1 MSKRN
6 ILKSLSLSIA
16 LALSTPFVSN
26 VCVENVYASE
36 SKPSIVSEAAI
47 VLNYDTGEIVYEKN
61 ANQKMYLAST
71 SKLMTAILFAE
82 NKEKTDTLT
91 YSEDAKAQ
99 PPYTIDSEQM
109 KPYGKT
115 MSVGDTLDADT
126 VMKELLLFSGNDAAY
141 MVADNVCKTT
151 DEFVDKMNAKA
162 KELGLSNTYFENPN
176 GLPSN
181 GHDVNYSTAYE
192 LALITKEAYKN
203 DWIKKTMALDKAQV
217 TLPGNTNV
225 TIENRNT
232 ELGKNGNL
240 GGKTGVTDEAGT
252 CFAGIYER
260 DGQKY
265 IGVVLKCDRNDN
277 NKRFEDLDSMM
288 DYSESADKVTVIKSG
303 KKVSSVNL
311 EYKLFRFFGPTKTI
325 KADIVL
331 GEDVKLF
338 DNEINTSEVKVT
350 FDTKDTNA
358 WTVASDNATNL
369 TAKVKQ
375 FSTKVN
381 GEVKISTLQIVKA
394 NIGVYIATLVAI
406 IIIITLII
414 FIIKLIGN
422 AKRNSSRRKRRRY

>member
-16 LALSTPFVSN
+16 LALATPFVSN
-26 VCVENVYASE
+26 VCVKNVYASE

-109 KPYGKT
+109 KPYGKS
-115 MSVGDTLDADT
+115 MNVGDTLDADT

-151 DEFVDKMNAKA
+151 DEFVEKMNSKA
-162 KELGLSNTYFENPN
+162 KDLGLTNTHFENPN
-176 GLPSN
+176 GLPEN

-325 KADIVL
+325 KADVVL
-331 GEDVKLF
+331 GEDVKLY
-338 DNEINTSEVKVT
+338 DNEINSSEVKVT
-350 FDTKDTNA
+350 FNTKDTNA
-358 WTVASDNATNL
+358 WTVASDNNTNL

-375 FSTKVN
+375 FSTKVK
-381 GEVKISTLQIVKA
+381 GEVKITTLEIVKA
-394 NIGVYIATLVAI
+394 NVGVYIATLVAI
-406 IIIITLII
+406 VIIITLIV
-414 FIIKLIGN
+414 FIIKLISN

>member
-16 LALSTPFVSN
+16 LALATPFVSN
-26 VCVENVYASE
+26 VCVKNVYASE

-109 KPYGKT
+109 KPYGKS

-151 DEFVDKMNAKA
+151 DEFVEKMNSKA
-162 KELGLSNTYFENPN
+162 KDLGLTNTHFENPN
-176 GLPSN
+176 GLPEN

-260 DGQKY
+260 DGKKY
-265 IGVVLKCDRNDN
+265 IGVILKCDRNDN

-325 KADIVL
+325 KADVVL
-331 GEDVKLF
+331 GEDVKLY
-338 DNEINTSEVKVT
+338 DNEINNSEVKVT
-350 FDTKDTNA
+350 FNTKDTNA
-358 WTVASDNATNL
+358 WTVASDNNTNL

-375 FSTKVN
+375 FSTKVK
-381 GEVKISTLQIVKA
+381 GEVKITTLEIVKA

-406 IIIITLII
+406 VIIITLIV

-422 AKRNSSRRKRRRY
+422 AKRNSSRKKRRRY

>member
-16 LALSTPFVSN
+16 LALATPFVSN

-126 VMKELLLFSGNDAAY
+126 VMKELLLFSGYDAAY
-141 MVADNVCKTT
+141 MVADYVFKTT